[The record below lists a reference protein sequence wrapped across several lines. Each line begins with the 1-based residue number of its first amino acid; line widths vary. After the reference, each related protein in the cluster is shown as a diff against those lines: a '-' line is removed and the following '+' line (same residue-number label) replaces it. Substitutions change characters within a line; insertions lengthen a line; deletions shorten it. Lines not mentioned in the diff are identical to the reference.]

1 MMAGRADELGETGAY
16 DEAKYE
22 THAGEFFDGPMDG
35 ALESKYGDLFAGY
48 DEDGEALG
56 SPAEETVASG
66 GTQKTLATLAT
77 ARFRAMSD
85 KELVKMVRE
94 LDGSTGARAATR
106 KAADEAALVADQEL
120 TRAVQQDRLAGE
132 AARAELAA
140 LADAKRAALGADA
153 AAQRQRATAARERD
167 AERVAEH
174 VAQRTERSC
183 AALAEKALKAKA
195 AKAEKLEAAA
205 LKARETVDLE
215 IAGAERRVR
224 AQGRLDAARKRRA
237 EKQALDDRKAR
248 AAVEGRTK
256 AKRRVA
262 RSGAVTR
269 EVRAHCEDARR
280 EREDRAEAVLQLK
293 ADTDAATVEL
303 RGRNEKAA
311 MRKQAK
317 RDEFAREKARLEAR
331 GENPYEAKRRA
342 VIERIAVDDARQRKI
357 EAHEAHAAALEKAH
371 RDALGRNFTEARTME
386 YLLSRTGKSLV
397 DPTGRSTVPMFPS
410 QETKILDHTFGTGK
424 NSRKTEAQRR
434 ELIRDLAK
442 LPANETVAEDLGE
455 FGRLIP
461 KLRSVDDSSVARKK
475 KDDGGDGG
483 GGALKTLQGLLP
495 PDEAPP
501 GEALNASQAKLAGE
515 VAQAGAGDEAEAA
528 KAPRKHG
535 SELSKFER
543 DCLAR
548 AQRRQKDRLA
558 SGAPQIIAGRT
569 LRSAA
574 FVAEPTRIEFKD
586 FAVGESHHRKIT
598 LTNVSLS
605 FNNFKVLPLGDAIV
619 DFFDVSYVKPGRMS
633 AGTSCV
639 IDVTFTPQV
648 DEDIFDELPL
658 LAATGPFSVP
668 IVCTK
673 KKVVPSI
680 SDPHVQFDNVVMG
693 ETSTFSLIIKNQG
706 ALPTKFE
713 FFDPKTGAP
722 AGIVSRPATPGGK
735 SPRGGAASPAPA
747 AADAAA
753 PEDDASLDDDGDD
766 DDDARERALLD
777 QAASVGAA
785 ALKYADGLGPI
796 QYANGGEVAG
806 YAEVA
811 HVIKF
816 APLRAGYAR
825 EQVAI
830 RFEGFAETIP
840 LSIIGSSIE
849 VPIYV
854 AEPVVDMRCAVYGK
868 LYRKK
873 LMLRNRGKIAFKAI
887 ARAPKEFREF
897 FEYQPDMGFVQ
908 PGADF
913 EMSIKFRPTPAVVDR
928 CAPYCI
934 KDRGIIA
941 VPMRIMVPDQALPVY
956 YTLRA
961 QLTRSDVSFSTTA
974 LDYGPC
980 YVTEAL
986 SAPVVLTNESALPQK
1001 FGFVNLSAEVDVQ
1014 PNDGFG
1020 VLLPRESRTVDVIFK
1035 PVSAVNVDLNLT
1047 MRTTMNNT
1055 YAIKVR
1061 GRGLEPALKF
1071 SFTVL
1076 KFPPASPGDRVV
1088 ASVLVSH
1095 PSAPGAK
1102 REAAPRT
1109 FELVVPKPLLSFLT
1123 VQPAVATVA
1132 PGETRRVEISFAPPR
1147 SKGPR
1152 DTPSLRDANVQPKAR
1167 DLDAVFGHAP
1177 PPPPDDAEPEPEPD
1191 DDAREA
1197 AAAAKRARDAEL
1209 KAARDAAYAAAT
1221 TPPEPFEGTLTS
1233 SAAEP
1238 PPPLEVQTTTVERTF
1253 WCDCEKIDFGQLAV
1267 GQTSTLPLRLRN
1279 LAADGPP
1286 LEVKAVPGL
1295 NGVGPFMMVNALRPL
1310 HPKAPPHSALLQFA
1324 PTARGVRSEH
1334 LELVCPALGRTV
1346 RVALRGEGVSPTLEL
1361 DPPDG
1366 FVDMGHVFV
1375 GCARTKELLLH
1386 NTSVFPLSFCLTPL
1400 GEPVPRENRDASA
1413 PFVCV
1418 PSEATV
1424 APGATLAVKIK
1435 FRPDHG
1441 RVWAYYQKLRVEVPN
1456 EDKRHVLTV
1465 LGRCHDHQMYVV
1477 ADDRPLS
1484 LGAAFEDPFGL
1495 PAELDDAAAE
1505 VRDMMGLGPPVNP
1518 KIAIRFPRVAD
1529 RPKADDGGD
1538 DGDRAASA
1546 SVLVGC
1552 CAADAPDGGPRAPKK
1567 PASLGSNGTFEV
1579 ELDAATKAAGYF
1591 AASPDKG
1598 TVPAG
1603 GTAPVAFTFTPP
1615 EAQAGNGLDVG
1626 RWIKTVAKVHLK
1638 GFPESFT
1645 YDVELEGCMPNL
1657 SGDRGQLEF
1666 TDSAGYE
1673 RGRRDDA
1680 V

>member
-94 LDGSTGARAATR
+94 LDGATGERGAAS
-106 KAADEAALVADQEL
+106 AADEAALVADQEL

-132 AARAELAA
+132 AARVYRELEAAANAHPLGRSSLSKAELAA

-174 VAQRTERSC
+174 VAQRTERSSPPRGEGAQGQGGQGGEARGRGAQGAGDRGFGDRRRG
-183 AALAEKALKAKA
+183 AARAGP
-195 AKAEKLEAAA
+195 
-205 LKARETVDLE
+205 RGPPRRRGR
-215 IAGAERRVR
+215 GAENKRSTT
-224 AQGRLDAARKRRA
+224 AR
-237 EKQALDDRKAR
+237 R

-280 EREDRAEAVLQLK
+280 GARGPREAVLQLK

-331 GENPYEAKRRA
+331 GENPYEVFRRREVEDEARTRAAAAHAKIEAKRRA

-371 RDALGRNFTEARTME
+371 RDAPPQLHGGADD
-386 YLLSRTGKSLV
+386 G
-397 DPTGRSTVPMFPS
+397 
-410 QETKILDHTFGTGK
+410 ETKILDHTFGTGK

-455 FGRLIP
+455 FGRP
-461 KLRSVDDSSVARKK
+461 A
-475 KDDGGDGG
+475 
-483 GGALKTLQGLLP
+483 A

-658 LAATGPFSVP
+658 LAATGPFS
-668 IVCTK
+668 
-673 KKVVPSI
+673 
-680 SDPHVQFDNVVMG
+680 FDNVVMG

-722 AGIVSRPATPGGK
+722 AGI
-735 SPRGGAASPAPA
+735 
-747 AADAAA
+747 
-753 PEDDASLDDDGDD
+753 DDASLEDDGDD

-854 AEPVVDMRCAVYGK
+854 AEPSSTCAAPSRQT
-868 LYRKK
+868 LPKK

-974 LDYGPC
+974 RLR
-980 YVTEAL
+980 A
-986 SAPVVLTNESALPQK
+986 K

-1055 YAIKVR
+1055 YAIK
-1061 GRGLEPALKF
+1061 
-1071 SFTVL
+1071 
-1076 KFPPASPGDRVV
+1076 
-1088 ASVLVSH
+1088 
-1095 PSAPGAK
+1095 
-1102 REAAPRT
+1102 
-1109 FELVVPKPLLSFLT
+1109 
-1123 VQPAVATVA
+1123 PAVATVA

-1152 DTPSLRDANVQPKAR
+1152 DAPSLRDANVQPKAR

-1177 PPPPDDAEPEPEPD
+1177 PPPPTTRSPSRSPTTT
-1191 DDAREA
+1191 REA

-1221 TPPEPFEGTLTS
+1221 TPPEPFEGTLT
-1233 SAAEP
+1233 
-1238 PPPLEVQTTTVERTF
+1238 TTTVERTF

-1324 PTARGVRSEH
+1324 PTARARSEH

-1366 FVDMGHVFV
+1366 FVDMGHVF
-1375 GCARTKELLLH
+1375 
-1386 NTSVFPLSFCLTPL
+1386 
-1400 GEPVPRENRDASA
+1400 
-1413 PFVCV
+1413 
-1418 PSEATV
+1418 V

-1538 DGDRAASA
+1538 GGDRSRRVRARGLLRRRRARR
-1546 SVLVGC
+1546 
-1552 CAADAPDGGPRAPKK
+1552 RAPRTEEARE
-1567 PASLGSNGTFEV
+1567 PRVQRHLRGRARRRDQGRGLLG
-1579 ELDAATKAAGYF
+1579 
-1591 AASPDKG
+1591 ASPDKG

-1645 YDVELEGCMPNL
+1645 YDVELEGYMPNL
-1657 SGDRGQLEF
+1657 
-1666 TDSAGYE
+1666 
-1673 RGRRDDA
+1673 
-1680 V
+1680 